1 MLLLRGATICIYF
14 HSIKRIV
21 SIHAPLARSNSVF
34 IFSFHLQGV
43 SIHAP
48 LARSN
53 LVLALEEW
61 NDDDVSI
68 HAPLA
73 RSNGI
78 SLPPEVVL
86 SFNTCSS
93 CEEQQA
99 PTATVTAS
107 GTFQYMLLLRGATD
121 RPRYRR
127 GCWSFNTCS
136 SCEEQMDRFC
146 LFVDRDGVS
155 IHAPLARSKHCPACT
170 RSRRS
175 VSIHAPLA
183 RSKRAWGCRFCG

>member
-14 HSIKRIV
+14 HSIKRI
-21 SIHAPLARSNSVF
+21 
-34 IFSFHLQGV
+34 V

-93 CEEQQA
+93 CEEQKVAKLVYNHTPCFNTCSSCEEQLLDSEQIRA
-99 PTATVTAS
+99 PFFHVSIHAPLARSNRLRQRHLRSS
-107 GTFQYMLLLRGATD
+107 GFNTCSSCEEQHFLSRLLIFTGRFNTCSSCEEQFVISCNIARIKFQYMLLLRGATAV
-121 RPRYRR
+121 
-127 GCWSFNTCS
+127 T
-136 SCEEQMDRFC
+136 
-146 LFVDRDGVS
+146 
-155 IHAPLARSKHCPACT
+155 
-170 RSRRS
+170 
-175 VSIHAPLA
+175 
-183 RSKRAWGCRFCG
+183 